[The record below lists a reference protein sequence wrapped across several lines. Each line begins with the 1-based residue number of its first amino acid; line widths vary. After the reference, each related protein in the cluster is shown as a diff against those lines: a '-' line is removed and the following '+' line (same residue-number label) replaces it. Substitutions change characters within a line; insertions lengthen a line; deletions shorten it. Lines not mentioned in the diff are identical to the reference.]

1 MWFVLVLTS
10 AITVTIV
17 SFATP
22 AGAEAMKSK
31 VAFNNSIGKET
42 GNQPAGGKTVSYQ
55 ITLRGGD
62 LDGCTVDI
70 VESLYG
76 REEGNWGI
84 FDIKGDVKCSGGGF
98 TYTSSGAWD
107 GKGFHAA
114 GAIKDGSGTGK
125 FKDIGGRIA
134 QLGGGASKA
143 DGGGFNISYDLVVD
157 HRKA

>member
-1 MWFVLVLTS
+1 MRFTSVLTS
-10 AITVTIV
+10 TISVAILG
-17 SFATP
+17 FASP

-31 VAFNNSIGKET
+31 VSFNNNIGKAAAS
-42 GNQPAGGKTVSYQ
+42 QPAGGKTVSYQ
-55 ITLRGGD
+55 ITLKGGE

-70 VESLYG
+70 VESLFG
-76 REEGNWGI
+76 REEGAWGI

-107 GKGFHAA
+107 GNGFHAA

-125 FKDIGGRIA
+125 FQGISGRIA

-157 HRKA
+157 SSKT

>member
-1 MWFVLVLTS
+1 MRFTIVLTS
-10 AITVTIV
+10 VVNITILG
-17 SFATP
+17 FASP

-31 VAFNNSIGKET
+31 VSFNNTIGQPS

-55 ITLRGGD
+55 ITLKGGE
-62 LDGCTVDI
+62 LDGCTDDV
-70 VESLYG
+70 VESLFG
-76 REEGNWGI
+76 REEGAWGI

-107 GKGFHAA
+107 GNGFHAA

-125 FKDIGGRIA
+125 FQGITGRIA

-143 DGGGFNISYDLVVD
+143 DGGGMIISYDLVVD
-157 HRKA
+157 QPKT